1 MTAPVSRTYDVF
13 GLLLKFRVLPEE
25 VAGKFCL
32 VEAVV
37 PPGLGAPM
45 NAHPG
50 ESECFH
56 VLEGQFDFT
65 IDGATRRAGAGEI
78 VVVPEGAAH
87 AFACTGAVPGRLA
100 IINAPGRMHVD
111 FFTGVGRPLD
121 DTVEAP
127 QPPAGPPDM
136 ARVMQVAQAVGMTL
150 LPPKVEVA

>member
-1 MTAPVSRTYDVF
+1 MTASLTRTYDVF

-50 ESECFH
+50 ESECFR
-56 VLEGQFDFT
+56 VLEGRFDFV
-65 IDGATRRAGAGEI
+65 IGDRVIHAAAGET

-87 AFACTGAVPGRLA
+87 AFKCTGDRPGRLA

-111 FFTGVGRPLD
+111 FFTGVGRPLPEE
-121 DTVEAP
+121 VETP

-136 ARVMQVAQAVGMTL
+136 AQVMRVAQATGMTL
-150 LPPKVEVA
+150 LPPREEVA

>member
-1 MTAPVSRTYDVF
+1 MTATVSRTYDVF

-56 VLEGQFDFT
+56 VLDGQFDFT
-65 IDGATRRAGAGEI
+65 IGDRVVHAGPGST
-78 VVVPEGAAH
+78 VVVPEGAPH
-87 AFACTGAVPGRLA
+87 AFACTGAAPGRLA
-100 IINAPGRMHVD
+100 IINAPGRMHVE
-111 FFTGVGRPLD
+111 FFTGIGRPLPEEVD
-121 DTVEAP
+121 MP
-127 QPPAGPPDM
+127 QPPAAPPDM
-136 ARVMQVAQAVGMTL
+136 THVIRVAQAAGMTL
-150 LPPKVEVA
+150 LPPREEVV

>member
-1 MTAPVSRTYDVF
+1 MSTLSSRTYDVF

-50 ESECFH
+50 ESECFQ
-56 VLEGQFDFT
+56 VLEGDFDFSIGDQVLRAVT
-65 IDGATRRAGAGEI
+65 GAV
-78 VVVPEGAAH
+78 VVVPEGALH
-87 AFACTGAVPGRLA
+87 AFVCTGTAPGRLA

-111 FFTGVGRPLD
+111 FFTGIGRKLPD
-121 DTVEAP
+121 SVEAP
-127 QPPAGPPDM
+127 QPPDGPPDM
-136 ARVMQVAQAVGMTL
+136 ANVMRVAQKVGMTL
-150 LPPKVEVA
+150 LPPRAEVV

>member
-1 MTAPVSRTYDVF
+1 MTATVPRTYDVF

-56 VLEGQFDFT
+56 VLDGKFDFT
-65 IDGATRRAGAGEI
+65 IGDRVVPAGPGST
-78 VVVPEGAAH
+78 VVVPEGAPH
-87 AFACTGAVPGRLA
+87 AFACTGAVPGRLV
-100 IINAPGRMHVD
+100 IINAPGRMHVE
-111 FFTGVGRPLD
+111 FFTGIGRPLPD
-121 DTVEAP
+121 EVDTP
-127 QPPAGPPDM
+127 RPPDGPPDM
-136 ARVMQVAQAVGMTL
+136 AHVMQVAQAAGMTL
-150 LPPKVEVA
+150 LLPREEVV